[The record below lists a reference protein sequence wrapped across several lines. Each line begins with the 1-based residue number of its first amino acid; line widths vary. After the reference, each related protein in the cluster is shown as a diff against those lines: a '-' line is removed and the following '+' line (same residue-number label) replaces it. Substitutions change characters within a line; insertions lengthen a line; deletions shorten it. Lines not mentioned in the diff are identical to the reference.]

1 MKVTNLKTNLQ
12 KCGYKTAA
20 FGAICALIVSN
31 FVPMIRARAI
41 ENPENYAEVHM
52 RGATDVVVDSTI
64 ATATYEGGTVLV
76 TSDTD
81 LIYHEVQHDWP
92 YPDHQGDMH
101 KLFTESTSL
110 TFTARPD
117 ANMRAEALVGGNQV
131 SLTNNTYTYN
141 DLKTCGE
148 GDNEYCEY
156 DIEFVFRSDESGN
169 HPDDPGAP
177 GNTTATFDYTY
188 SGSAGAE
195 WLVNGRYID
204 VGRYLPEGSHHAQF
218 EDTYNTNP
226 GDTTVTFTFQTL
238 FIDAIDD
245 LTINGHSYNEFLPTG
260 KEALAE
266 HYDGHQ
272 HIAFDVA
279 VEKAD
284 TYNISTRT
292 HSLSE
297 EEMFMGNFLWDNDT
311 SLLDDPT
318 LPDEARD
325 DIIGHGT
332 LEFVKATYEG
342 ATYNTVEELN
352 AAGNLFFFENN
363 NTEGNTDGAMTL
375 PIDAEITLSLIP
387 EPGYQLVSFGI
398 NGGEFEPQENIGE
411 YTFTI
416 RGGNGHLAANFE
428 AVDDAVAA
436 NADAVESGSI
446 VLGGDEESMNIGTA
460 RLDVDDVELSSEEI
474 DGFEDATDGYDIST
488 YLDISLYNTVY
499 KGSETDSWDTEVTE
513 LDHEAIITLKLEEGV
528 DGNEVVI
535 VHQKHD
541 GTYEVIPTTYDP
553 VAHTITFKTSSFSNY
568 AIASRTVASPDTGAM
583 TTATK
588 AGATVAI
595 IAEFAVTAALAC
607 IALLFVTK
615 RIKY

>member
-1 MKVTNLKTNLQ
+1 MI
-12 KCGYKTAA
+12 
-20 FGAICALIVSN
+20 FGAIFALVAASALPVLRS
-31 FVPMIRARAI
+31 FAAA
-41 ENPENYAEVHM
+41 PENTGLFGDLQIGGNVVSMEDITNGNEVNFDFGDNNKVTVT
-52 RGATDVVVDSTI
+52 GAGLYSYEQQNGYHVAGNGNVTVT
-64 ATATYEGGTVLV
+64 ATAGEGYNAILRRDGAPL
-76 TSDTD
+76 
-81 LIYHEVQHDWP
+81 
-92 YPDHQGDMH
+92 
-101 KLFTESTSL
+101 ESTTVEAYLENSHPVRIDGE
-110 TFTARPD
+110 FSPSGGDHPD
-117 ANMRAEALVGGNQV
+117 
-131 SLTNNTYTYN
+131 
-141 DLKTCGE
+141 D
-148 GDNEYCEY
+148 
-156 DIEFVFRSDESGN
+156 
-169 HPDDPGAP
+169 PDDPGAP
-177 GNTTATFDYTY
+177 GNTTATFNYTY
-188 SGSAGAE
+188 TGSAWAE
-195 WLVNGRYID
+195 WLVNDRFID
-204 VGRYLPEGSHHAQF
+204 VGRYLPEDSHSTEF
-218 EDTYNTNP
+218 EETYDTND

-245 LTINGHSYNEFLPTG
+245 LTINGHSYNEFLPAG
-260 KEALAE
+260 KDALAE

-272 HIAFDVA
+272 HIAFYVTVD
-279 VEKAD
+279 KAD

-332 LEFVKATYEG
+332 LEFVKAIYDG
-342 ATYNTVEELN
+342 ATYNSVEELN

-375 PIDAEITLSLIP
+375 PIDTELTLSLIP

-398 NGGEFEPQENIGE
+398 NGGNFEPQENIGE

-474 DGFEDATDGYDIST
+474 DGFEDAADGYDIST
-488 YLDISLYNTVY
+488 YLDISLYNTIY

-568 AIASRTVASPDTGAM
+568 AIASRTVATPDTG
-583 TTATK
+583 TTISQE
-588 AGATVAI
+588 AGSTVAI
-595 IAEFAVTAALAC
+595 TTEIAIMTLLAVSATVF
-607 IALLFVTK
+607 IAK
-615 RIKY
+615 RAKRK